1 MPEADLARLLATS
14 RVLPE
19 PWPNPVLSDV
29 DGNRLT
35 TPDLWLDDVG
45 IAVMVHST
53 AFHAGALQWDATVE
67 GDGDL
72 SANRVVVIG
81 VTPGTLAR
89 DPAAILARVEAAYN
103 TARRSGARAP
113 VVAVRRD
120 VVQGLAG

>member
-45 IAVMVHST
+45 IAVMMHST

-81 VTPGTLAR
+81 VTPRYLGSR
-89 DPAAILARVEAAYN
+89 PGSGSCS
-103 TARRSGARAP
+103 RRSR
-113 VVAVRRD
+113 
-120 VVQGLAG
+120 L